1 MKVFRMGIPFYHVDT
16 FTDRLFRGN
25 PAGVCFLPDWLPDD
39 VLQSIAAENALAE
52 TAFVVQREG
61 RFDIR
66 WFTPWIE
73 MDLCGH
79 ATLAPAH
86 VLFEHLHHPGDEIA
100 FQSRS
105 GLLKVSRGGDWLTLD
120 FPSRPPESIE
130 IPDGLIDALGVTPD
144 EVGKSRDLLAVFNDP
159 EIIERIQPKM
169 ELLMQL
175 DALGV
180 IVTAP
185 GRDGVDFVSRFFAP
199 KAGVP
204 EDPVTGSA
212 HSTLIPYWASRLGK
226 SRMEARQVSQRGG
239 VLRCELRKDRVGI
252 SGQALLYS
260 SGFIHLKHSS
270 SVG

>member
-1 MKVFRMGIPFYHVDT
+1 MGIPFYHVDT

-52 TAFVVQREG
+52 TAYIVQRDG
-61 RFDIR
+61 QFDIR
-66 WFTPWIE
+66 WFTPWVE

-79 ATLAPAH
+79 ATLAPAY
-86 VLFEHLHHPGDEIA
+86 VLFEHLHHQGDEIA

-105 GLLKVSRGGDWLTLD
+105 GLLKVSREGDWLTLD
-120 FPSRPPESIE
+120 FPSRPPASCE
-130 IPDGLIDALGVTPD
+130 IPQGLIDALGVTPD

-159 EIIERIQPKM
+159 EVIERMEPKM

-199 KAGVP
+199 KVGVP
-204 EDPVTGSA
+204 EDPMTGSA

-252 SGQALLYS
+252 SGQAILYS
-260 SGFIHLKHSS
+260 AGFIYLKHSA